1 MRVYLKI
8 CLIITTMIAMTALA
22 TSWHPNE
29 YKLLDIKYYNL
40 TKAAK
45 SQVDCL
51 ADNIYY
57 EAGYE
62 QEKGKV
68 AVAMV
73 TLNRV
78 NDPKFPK
85 DICSV
90 VKQKTNS
97 TCQFSWFCMPFNI
110 NKQNKVYEQAMDVA
124 LHVYVNY
131 EMLED
136 VTKGALYYHADYV
149 NPRWKL
155 TKTTT
160 IGRHIF
166 YKEGVKI
173 NDDKTKSAVERRK
186 QFQALV
192 LSADGRDKS

>member
-1 MRVYLKI
+1 
-8 CLIITTMIAMTALA
+8 MIAMTALA
-22 TSWHPNE
+22 TAWRPNQ
-29 YKLLDIKYYNL
+29 YKLLEIKYYNL
-40 TKAAK
+40 TIAAK

-51 ADNIYY
+51 AENIYH

-62 QEKGKV
+62 QEQGKI

-90 VKQKTNS
+90 VKQKTKS
-97 TCQFSWFCMPFNI
+97 TCQFSWFCIPVHI

-124 LHVYVNY
+124 LYVYVNY
-131 EMLED
+131 EILED

-149 NPRWKL
+149 NPNWQL
-155 TKTTT
+155 MKTTT

-166 YKEGVKI
+166 YKESIKI
-173 NDDKTKSAVERRK
+173 NDDKIKSTSERRSSK
-186 QFQALV
+186 FQALI
-192 LSADGRDKS
+192 LSTNGRNKS